1 MDFSAT
7 IDKRDVE
14 ELRDWFTNNDTLVK
28 GMNQWGLSAPAML
41 FVLQTLENAISELE
55 DQFAQPEA
63 YCLAGK
69 AHRSIAR
76 ERLPQ
81 LHTYTKLTIAA
92 ICSIIQV

>member
-7 IDKRDVE
+7 IDKHDVE

-41 FVLQTLENAISELE
+41 FVLQTLEDAISELE
-55 DQFAQPEA
+55 DQFAQP
-63 YCLAGK
+63 
-69 AHRSIAR
+69 AR
-76 ERLPQ
+76 LIEVSPAKGCRKLR
-81 LHTYTKLTIAA
+81 TNTKLTIAA

>member
-7 IDKRDVE
+7 IDKHDAE

-41 FVLQTLENAISELE
+41 FVLQTLEDTISELE
-55 DQFAQPEA
+55 DQFAQP
-63 YCLAGK
+63 
-69 AHRSIAR
+69 AR
-76 ERLPQ
+76 IIEVLPAKGCRK
-81 LHTYTKLTIAA
+81 LRINTKLTIAA

>member
-28 GMNQWGLSAPAML
+28 GMSQWGLSAPAML
-41 FVLQTLENAISELE
+41 FVLQTLEDTISELE
-55 DQFAQPEA
+55 DQFAQPA
-63 YCLAGK
+63 RLIKVSPAKGCRKLLAN
-69 AHRSIAR
+69 
-76 ERLPQ
+76 
-81 LHTYTKLTIAA
+81 TKLTIAA